1 MLFRSGPAVIPG
13 KPDESPL
20 IKAIRYTKLEFEA
33 MPPKSALPKEEVA
46 LLEDWVRRGAPAP
59 AEAAPVAGAT
69 PARRAMTVEE
79 GRRFWSFTLP
89 VAPKVPATDAAGWAR
104 TDIDRFIAARWP
116 EKDLAPAPDADPAAL
131 LRRASFD
138 LLGLPPSP
146 EQTAAFARDPGPA
159 AFARAVDEML
169 ASPHFGERWGRRWLD
184 VARFAESSGG
194 GRTLMFKDAWRY
206 RDYVIDAVNR
216 DVPFDTFIREQLAGD
231 LLPAATPADRA
242 RQLTATAF
250 LTLGPTNYEEQ
261 NKDQLRMDVV
271 DEQLDTLGKAF
282 LGMTLGCA
290 RCHDHKFDPVTLHD
304 YYGLAGILRGTHTL
318 HNYTDNVAR
327 WVDAPLPLSPE
338 EEKAVAAHEA
348 KVAALEKQASRLKA
362 AAKPSAAA
370 AARHR
375 RATARCYHSDQGP

>member
-1 MLFRSGPAVIPG
+1 
-13 KPDESPL
+13 
-20 IKAIRYTKLEFEA
+20 
-33 MPPKSALPKEEVA
+33 
-46 LLEDWVRRGAPAP
+46 
-59 AEAAPVAGAT
+59 
-69 PARRAMTVEE
+69 
-79 GRRFWSFTLP
+79 
-89 VAPKVPATDAAGWAR
+89 
-104 TDIDRFIAARWP
+104 
-116 EKDLAPAPDADPAAL
+116 
-131 LRRASFD
+131 
-138 LLGLPPSP
+138 
-146 EQTAAFARDPGPA
+146 
-159 AFARAVDEML
+159 ML

-290 RCHDHKFDPVTLHD
+290 RCHDHKFDPVPTGD
-304 YYGLAGILRGTHTL
+304 YYGFMAILQGVQHGERALRDEDTAAREKLADERRRELQPIDG
-318 HNYTDNVAR
+318 AR
-327 WVDAPLPLSPE
+327 RWDGVIGP
-338 EEKAVAAHEA
+338 KTV
-348 KVAALEKQASRLKA
+348 A
-362 AAKPSAAA
+362 AAKAYLGVRLTDMRLGFLKGLPTWGTFGRGWANRVNDVYSVV
-370 AARHR
+370 RDLCSR
-375 RATARCYHSDQGP
+375 